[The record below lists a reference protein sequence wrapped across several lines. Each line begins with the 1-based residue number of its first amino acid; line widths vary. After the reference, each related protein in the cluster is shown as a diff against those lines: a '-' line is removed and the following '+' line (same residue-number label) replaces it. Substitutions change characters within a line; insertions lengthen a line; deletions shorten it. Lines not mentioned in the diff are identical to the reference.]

1 MNRQDPAN
9 PQTELNRILEIIGKI
24 AKISAAGSYI
34 YRGEPKCYDKVSS
47 TLYRKLEAAKML
59 HLNIL
64 KFGQYCKIMLPCP
77 KAPYHLVEKQC
88 EYSVSLFFL

>member
-1 MNRQDPAN
+1 MNRQNPVN
-9 PQTELNRILEIIGKI
+9 PQTELNRILEIISKI

-59 HLNIL
+59 HLNVL
-64 KFGQYCKIMLPCP
+64 KFGQ
-77 KAPYHLVEKQC
+77 
-88 EYSVSLFFL
+88 FL